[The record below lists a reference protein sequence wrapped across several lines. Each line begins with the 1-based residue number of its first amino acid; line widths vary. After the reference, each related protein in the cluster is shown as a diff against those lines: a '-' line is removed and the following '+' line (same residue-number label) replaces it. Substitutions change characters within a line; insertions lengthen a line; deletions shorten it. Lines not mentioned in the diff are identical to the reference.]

1 MVGLWEKWKIRLVCQ
16 QYTLNGARDITR
28 SMEDLEIE
36 IAELQNLR
44 EYAGKRGHIKVLKNE
59 NKPDRI

>member
-1 MVGLWEKWKIRLVCQ
+1 
-16 QYTLNGARDITR
+16 
-28 SMEDLEIE
+28 MEDLEIE